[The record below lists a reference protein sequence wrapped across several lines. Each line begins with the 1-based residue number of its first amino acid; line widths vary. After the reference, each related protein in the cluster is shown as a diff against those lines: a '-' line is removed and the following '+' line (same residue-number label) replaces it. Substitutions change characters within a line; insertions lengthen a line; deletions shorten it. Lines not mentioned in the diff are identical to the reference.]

1 MKLHKK
7 GDSAVEISTFIV
19 LMALFLI
26 LYVVLLPPA
35 ERDELLGETST
46 TSDTGGVSVAEG
58 AKVLLSESPGQVF
71 AYSKNINTFNV
82 EPVHL
87 YLKDETTQTPLVKSL
102 SVSRNLIKDNFK
114 NVIFTVDNMDKVSS
128 VKLFM
133 VVAEGTNRLTIKLNE
148 RIVYQGVLTTE
159 QLPIDL
165 PKEYLQKSNKLTFST
180 DLPPMSG
187 FYKSTYYLLQDIKLI
202 KTETVE
208 QTETARSFFVDSEA
222 GSVRKATL
230 GYIVNCNA
238 KEPRGSLSIKLNS
251 NLVSK
256 DTIFCDFHGEI
267 KLPLD
272 KEDLSSDGRNR
283 LVFSIDKGDYSLD
296 MVSVKVETGKSTYP
310 SYTFDVDSD
319 AYNAIKDGSKKLF
332 LKFKFRDTGRKKAS
346 VSVQGSEFSF
356 DTSASEYS
364 KDVSNMI
371 DNGANYVKIVPREDF
386 EIVNM
391 KAVLEE
397 A

>member
-1 MKLHKK
+1 MKSRK
-7 GDSAVEISTFIV
+7 GEGAVEISTFIV
-19 LMALFLI
+19 LMALFII
-26 LYVVLLPPA
+26 LYIVLLPPG
-35 ERDELLGETST
+35 ERDEILGETS
-46 TSDTGGVSVAEG
+46 SAASAGEVAVAEG
-58 AKVLLSESPGQVF
+58 SKVLLSESPGQVF
-71 AYSKNINTFNV
+71 AYSKNINTFNL

-114 NVIFTVDNMDKVSS
+114 NVLFTIDNMDKVSS
-128 VKLFM
+128 AKLFL
-133 VVAEGTNRLTIKLNE
+133 VVAEGRNRLTIKLND
-148 RIVYQGVLTTE
+148 RIVYQGALTSE

-165 PKEYLQKSNKLTFST
+165 PKEYLQKNNKLTFST
-180 DLPPMSG
+180 DLPPMSE

-208 QTETARSFFVDSEA
+208 QTETARSFFVDSTA
-222 GSVRKATL
+222 GTVRKATL

-238 KEPRGSLSIKLNS
+238 QEPRGQLSIKLNN

-267 KLPLD
+267 KLPLAIE
-272 KEDLSSDGRNR
+272 KLSSEGRNR

-296 MVSVKVETGKSTYP
+296 MASVKIETGKSTYP
-310 SYTFDVDSD
+310 SYTFDINSD
-319 AYNAIKDGSKKLF
+319 DYNAIDGGSKKLF
-332 LKFKFRDTGRKKAS
+332 LKFKFRDSGRKKAS
-346 VSVQGSEFSF
+346 VSVQESEFSF

-364 KDVSNMI
+364 KDISAMV

-391 KAVLEE
+391 KAVLEN

>member
-1 MKLHKK
+1 MKLNRK
-7 GDSAVEISTFIV
+7 GDATEISTFIV
-19 LMALFLI
+19 LMALFMV
-26 LYVVLLPPA
+26 LYVVLLPPG
-35 ERDELLGETST
+35 ERDEILGETSAT
-46 TSDTGGVSVAEG
+46 TAGGEVSVAEG
-58 AKVLLSESPGQVF
+58 AKVLLSESSGQVF
-71 AYSKNINTFNV
+71 AYSKNINTFNL

-114 NVIFTVDNMDKVSS
+114 NVLFTIDNMDKVSS
-128 VKLFM
+128 AKLFM
-133 VVAEGTNRLTIKLNE
+133 VVAEGKNRLTIKLND
-148 RIVYQGVLTTE
+148 RIIYQGALTSE

-180 DLPPMSG
+180 DLPPASE

-202 KTETVE
+202 KTEIVE
-208 QTETARSFFVDSEA
+208 QTETSRSFFVDSAA
-222 GSVRKATL
+222 GTVRKATL

-238 KEPRGSLSIKLNS
+238 QEPRGQLSIKLNN

-272 KEDLSSDGRNR
+272 NEDLSSDGRNR
-283 LVFSIDKGDYSLD
+283 LVFSVDKGDYSLD
-296 MVSVKVETGKSTYP
+296 MVSVKVETGKATYP
-310 SYTFDVDSD
+310 SFTFDIDSD
-319 AYNAIKDGSKKLF
+319 AYNAIDDGSKKLF
-332 LKFKFRDTGRKKAS
+332 LKFKFRDSGRKKAS
-346 VSVQGSEFSF
+346 VSVQESEFSF

-364 KDVSNMI
+364 KDISAMV
-371 DNGANYVKIVPREDF
+371 DNGANYIKIVPREDF

-391 KAVLEE
+391 KAVLEK

>member
-1 MKLHKK
+1 MKLNRK
-7 GDSAVEISTFIV
+7 GDAAAEVATFII
-19 LMALFLI
+19 LMALFI
-26 LYVVLLPPA
+26 VLYIVLLPPG
-35 ERDELLGETST
+35 EREEILGEGST
-46 TSDTGGVSVAEG
+46 TTDGGEVSVAEG
-58 AKVLLSESPGQVF
+58 AKVLFSESPGQVF
-71 AYSKNINTFNV
+71 AYSKNINTFNL

-87 YLKDETTQTPLVKSL
+87 YLKDETTQSPLVKSL

-114 NVIFTVDNMDKVSS
+114 NVLFTIDNMDKVSS

-133 VVAEGTNRLTIKLNE
+133 VVAEGTNMLTIKLNE
-148 RIVYQGVLTTE
+148 RIVYQGKLTSE

-180 DLPPMSG
+180 NLPPMSE
-187 FYKSTYYLLQDIKLI
+187 FYTSTYYLLQDIKLI
-202 KTETVE
+202 KKETVKKTETS
-208 QTETARSFFVDSEA
+208 RNFFVDSAA
-222 GSVRKATL
+222 GTVRKATL

-238 KEPRGSLSIKLNS
+238 QEPRGQLAIKLNS

-272 KEDLSSDGRNR
+272 KKDLSSDGRNR

-310 SYTFDVDSD
+310 SFTFDVDSD
-319 AYNAIKDGSKKLF
+319 AYNAIKGGTKKLF

-346 VSVQGSEFSF
+346 VSVQESEFSF

-364 KDVSNMI
+364 KDISAMA
-371 DNGANYVKIVPREDF
+371 DNGANYVKIVPRGDF

-391 KAVLEE
+391 KAILEN